1 MEASTAYSIASYIYK
16 TFTIVFLVVGTLTN
30 ILSALV
36 YSRRKMR
43 KTSYSVY
50 LFSLA
55 VVDLLVTV
63 TGNIRILL
71 MVFPISLDSSWSP
84 PLLLNDGYDSQR
96 FIFRGVDVR
105 ETSVYACRIHRF
117 LTYSLLQFSS
127 ILLSLLSIDRFIGC
141 VLVLKASRFC
151 KPSIARRIVLILV
164 VLTCLFNLHFF
175 IWMGHDKEIYDPVL
189 NRTVNRTVCEPIN
202 TRYAHFWSVY
212 FYFDSMIYCVL
223 PFIIMI
229 TCNILIITKI
239 ISSRI
244 RSKQV
249 TINRMRKHHG
259 QNYSFQKSASTQNQS
274 QCSSYKSRPST
285 TSSNMNY
292 TRSSPR

>member
-71 MVFPISLDSSWSP
+71 MVFPISDSLP
-84 PLLLNDGYDSQR
+84 RPQLLNDGYDSQR

-151 KPSIARRIVLILV
+151 KPSIARRIVLILI

-175 IWMGHDKEIYDPVL
+175 IWMGHDKEIYDPML
-189 NRTVNRTVCEPIN
+189 NRTVNKTTCEPMN
-202 TRYAHFWSVY
+202 TRYAQFWSVY
-212 FYFDSMIYCVL
+212 FFFDSLIYCVL

-249 TINRMRKHHG
+249 TINRMRKHG
-259 QNYSFQKSASTQNQS
+259 QNYSFQKSASVQNQS
-274 QCSSYKSRPST
+274 QCSYKSRPST
-285 TSSNMNY
+285 ASSNVNY
-292 TRSSPR
+292 SRSSPR